1 MKPTIKSILT
11 LNQLSNP
18 NAILI
23 PSITGEYLD
32 LSTNYGS
39 IDDPNLKFIK
49 SEPWINFQGDA
60 YQPIQDAL
68 DDLGYDSIIYIPT
81 SEIQAYFDK
90 LCQKFKETI
99 TWSITHHHHI
109 GDDTFYDYL
118 PDLYNM
124 IQYAAYGILITSND
138 LDADYG
144 TLLNPIIDLIKQ
156 FDKAFPEGDR
166 LIDQCSRISLTS
178 FSFLALNS
186 HIINQKPINS
196 INMNTL
202 NCQDL
207 KPEALYLALQICQG
221 FSTVKLA
228 LNYNPIANHVTRN
241 HCLVLL
247 EAPAGLTEALIK
259 EGYSLSLESYGLV
272 VSKF

>member
-1 MKPTIKSILT
+1 MKPTIKSYQT

-32 LSTNYGS
+32 ASTNYGS
-39 IDDPNLKFIK
+39 IDDPNPKFSK

-68 DDLGYDSIIYIPT
+68 EDLGYDSIAYIPT

-90 LCQKFKETI
+90 LCQIFKETI
-99 TWSITHHHHI
+99 TRSIDNHYI

-124 IQYAAYGILITSND
+124 LQYAAYGILITSNNPNN

-144 TLLNPIIDLIKQ
+144 TLLNPINDLIKQ
-156 FDKAFPEGDR
+156 FDNASKGER
-166 LIDQCSRISLTS
+166 LIDQCSRISLIN
-178 FSFLALNS
+178 FLTINI
-186 HIINQKPINS
+186 HII
-196 INMNTL
+196 
-202 NCQDL
+202 
-207 KPEALYLALQICQG
+207 
-221 FSTVKLA
+221 
-228 LNYNPIANHVTRN
+228 
-241 HCLVLL
+241 
-247 EAPAGLTEALIK
+247 
-259 EGYSLSLESYGLV
+259 
-272 VSKF
+272 

>member
-1 MKPTIKSILT
+1 MKPTIKSYQT

-32 LSTNYGS
+32 ASTNYGS
-39 IDDPNLKFIK
+39 IDDPNPKFSK

-68 DDLGYDSIIYIPT
+68 EDLGWDSIAYIPS

-90 LCQKFKETI
+90 LCQIFKEII
-99 TWSITHHHHI
+99 TGSIAHHHI

-138 LDADYG
+138 IDADYG
-144 TLLNPIIDLIKQ
+144 TLLNPINDLIKNPINDLIKNPINDLIKQ
-156 FDKAFPEGDR
+156 FDNASKGER
-166 LIDQCSRISLTS
+166 LIDQCSRISLIN
-178 FSFLALNS
+178 FLTLNI
-186 HIINQKPINS
+186 HII
-196 INMNTL
+196 
-202 NCQDL
+202 
-207 KPEALYLALQICQG
+207 
-221 FSTVKLA
+221 
-228 LNYNPIANHVTRN
+228 
-241 HCLVLL
+241 
-247 EAPAGLTEALIK
+247 
-259 EGYSLSLESYGLV
+259 
-272 VSKF
+272 